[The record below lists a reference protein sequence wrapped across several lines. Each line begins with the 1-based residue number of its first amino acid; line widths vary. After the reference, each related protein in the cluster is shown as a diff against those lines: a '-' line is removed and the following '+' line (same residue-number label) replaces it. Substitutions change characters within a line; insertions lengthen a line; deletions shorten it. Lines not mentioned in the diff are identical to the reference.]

1 VEKIVKD
8 IRRDA
13 AVFCGGQDPH
23 RIRPRL
29 GVSEMLETGTN
40 DHDPGVTFDQ
50 APKDGPFHEIVIV
63 GVVLRDWNLP
73 RALATRLQGAREPG
87 SRSSTKRARISG
99 SRFYIPWQP
108 AASISTSMRSITLPK
123 RIGIILAIALEK

>member
-13 AVFCGGQDPH
+13 AVFGGGQDPH

-50 APKDGPFHEIVIV
+50 AHFTKSLSSV
-63 GVVLRDWNLP
+63 VVLRDWNLP
-73 RALATRLQGAREPG
+73 RAWATRLQGAREPG

-99 SRFYIPWQP
+99 SRFYIPGQP